1 MSNGSSQS
9 SGTNGKIL
17 VTGGAGFIGSHLV
30 DSLLADDYDVV
41 VLDNLST
48 GHLGNLDGAGR
59 HPNFRFVQGSV
70 TDETIVDELMH
81 ECDSVIHLAAAVGVR
96 LIVEEP
102 LRSFTTNVRGSEVV
116 IGAAHRYR
124 RTTLVASTSEVYGK
138 NPADALHEDADR
150 VLGPPQVWR
159 WAYSV
164 AKSVDEILAY
174 LYHSERGLPTVVMR
188 FFNTVGPR
196 QSASYGM
203 VIPRLVRQALA
214 GEPITVYGDGLQTR
228 CFCHVQDTV
237 RAVRSLMEDDRAIGE
252 AFNIGAGKEISMLD
266 LARKIVEMSGSSS
279 DITLVSYDD
288 AFPKGGFEDM
298 RRRVPDTTKI
308 ESLLGWTPEK
318 TLDDIL
324 CETIEEALL
333 EERLRQATLLT

>member
-1 MSNGSSQS
+1 MTEGP
-9 SGTNGKIL
+9 IL

-30 DSLLADDYDVV
+30 DSLLGDNHQVT

-48 GHLGNLDGAGR
+48 GHLSNLDAAGR

-70 TDETIVDELMH
+70 TDETIVDELIH
-81 ECDSVIHLAAAVGVR
+81 ESSSIVHLAAAVGVR

-102 LRSFTTNVRGSEVV
+102 LRSFATNVRGSEVV
-116 IGAAHRYR
+116 MGAAHRYR
-124 RTTLVASTSEVYGK
+124 RRILVASTSEVYGK
-138 NPADALHEDADR
+138 NESDSLSEDADR

-174 LYHSERGLPTVVMR
+174 LYHQERGLPTVVAR

-196 QSASYGM
+196 QSPAYGM

-214 GEPITVYGDGLQTR
+214 NEPITVYGDGLQTR
-228 CFCHVQDTV
+228 CFCHVEDTV
-237 RAVRSLMEDDRAIGE
+237 RAIRLLMSDDRAVGE
-252 AFNIGAGKEISMLD
+252 AFNVGAGREISMLD
-266 LARKIVEMSGSSS
+266 LAGAIVALTGSKS
-279 DITLVSYDD
+279 DIKLMTYDE
-288 AFPKGGFEDM
+288 AFPTGGFEDM

-308 ESLLGWTPEK
+308 TSTLGWRPQRT
-318 TLDDIL
+318 
-324 CETIEEALL
+324 L
-333 EERLRQATLLT
+333 EEILASIVAEASKEKVL

>member
-1 MSNGSSQS
+1 
-9 SGTNGKIL
+9 
-17 VTGGAGFIGSHLV
+17 
-30 DSLLADDYDVV
+30 V

-124 RTTLVASTSEVYGK
+124 RKTLVASTSEVYGK

>member
-1 MSNGSSQS
+1 MSNGSNGSNGS
-9 SGTNGKIL
+9 KGKIL

-81 ECDSVIHLAAAVGVR
+81 ECDSVVHLAAAVGVR

-124 RTTLVASTSEVYGK
+124 RKTLVASTSEVYGK

-214 GEPITVYGDGLQTR
+214 GDSITVYGDGLQTR

-237 RAVRSLMEDDRAIGE
+237 RAVRSLMEDDRAFGE

-266 LARKIVEMSGSSS
+266 LAHKIVEMSGSSS
-279 DITLVSYDD
+279 EITLVSYDD

-298 RRRVPDTTKI
+298 RRRVPDTSKI

-324 CETIEEALL
+324 RETIEEAQL
-333 EERLRQATLLT
+333 EERLRQASGG